1 MGKIMPFTKQVLK
14 NLFSKPA
21 TTSYPA
27 VPREY
32 PERTR
37 GHVEIRIEECILCG
51 MCMRSC
57 PPGAIEVKKAGN
69 TWTINRFDC
78 VQCGYCVEKCP
89 KKCLSLVPGYQEP
102 GPKKERFEVVKPID
116 PEEEARKE
124 AAKKA
129 ALEKALAMKAAKEAE
144 AAAAKTETASTEA
157 EAAAAETETAD
168 KATEAVEDKAE

>member
-57 PPGAIEVKKAGN
+57 PPGAIEVKKAEN

-102 GPKKERFEVVKPID
+102 GPKKERCEVVKPID

-144 AAAAKTETASTEA
+144 GATAKTETTATG
-157 EAAAAETETAD
+157 TETAD
-168 KATEAVEDKAE
+168 NATEAVENKAE